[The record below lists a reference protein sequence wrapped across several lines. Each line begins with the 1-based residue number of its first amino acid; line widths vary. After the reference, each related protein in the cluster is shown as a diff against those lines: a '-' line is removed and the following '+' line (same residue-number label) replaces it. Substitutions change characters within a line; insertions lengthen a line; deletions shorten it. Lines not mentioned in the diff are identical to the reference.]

1 MAERDPSLADTLEP
15 NRERQAVADKR
26 VLLERLMA
34 RLAHEIRNPLSSLD
48 VHVQLLEEDIASIS
62 KEIPERLSSRFEIIR
77 GELHRLESIVGHFLK
92 LAGPSELDI
101 ESLDIGKVVSH
112 VCDLLRPEAAERG
125 IQITLAHPENLP
137 VISGDR
143 VRLTQALLNVVI
155 NAIQALGQDGDVK
168 VDLSLHGGDLHLSVS
183 DNGPGIA
190 PEKMDSI
197 FDPYFTTKE
206 EGSGLGLWIA
216 QQIVTAH
223 RGTLRACNNQPSGAQ
238 FIMSLPL
245 QPVEKP

>member
-1 MAERDPSLADTLEP
+1 MPAPDPSLADTLEP
-15 NRERQAVADKR
+15 NRERQVVAERR

-48 VHVQLLEEDIASIS
+48 VHVQLLEEDIASVS
-62 KEIPERLSSRFEIIR
+62 NDIPERLSSRFEIIR

-92 LAGPSELDI
+92 LAGPSELDV
-101 ESLDIGKVVSH
+101 EPLDIVKVASH

-125 IQITLAHPENLP
+125 ILIRLSHPPALP
-137 VISGDR
+137 LISGDH

-155 NAIQALGQDGDVK
+155 NAIQAVQKDGEVSVNLAVHDNR
-168 VDLSLHGGDLHLSVS
+168 LCLSVS

-223 RGTLRACNNQPSGAQ
+223 AGTLRACNKQPSGAQ
-238 FIMSLPL
+238 FTICLPL
-245 QPVEKP
+245 QQGE